1 MDGDLDE
8 RSSTRDSTWLLWL
21 GLSLTALWVAMQLYY
36 IVDIVGF
43 RHFVE
48 EGPPSVGGFLEG
60 AFAPLAFLWLVVG
73 FFLQREE
80 LQRSSRAI
88 DLQYQEM
95 RRASEHAEVQARAIA
110 GSEVHARQ
118 EAFLRLAQLIH
129 QQLAT
134 SLGLLFMSS
143 QTLAAGGTV
152 PVEETTAMWTQLG
165 NGDVF
170 VFGRAMMG
178 AHFRGDGERETWA
191 LFWSTPIRTR
201 HTENFIRIFDRMI
214 ERARDCDVDGLLVET
229 LLGSTHGQIHTLMD
243 SVRGL
248 APPATRAQT
257 LGDV

>member
-1 MDGDLDE
+1 MNGDLDE
-8 RSSTRDSTWLLWL
+8 HSPTRDSTWLLWL
-21 GLSLTALWVAMQLYY
+21 GLSLTAFWVAIQLYY

-60 AFAPLAFLWLVVG
+60 AFAPLAFLWLVIG

-88 DLQYQEM
+88 NLQYQEM

-118 EAFLRLAQLIH
+118 EAFLRLVQLIH

-143 QTLAAGGTV
+143 QTLVAGGAV
-152 PVEETTAMWTQLG
+152 PDEETAAMWTQLG
-165 NGDVF
+165 NGDSF
-170 VFGRAMMG
+170 VFGRGMMA
-178 AHFRGDGERETWA
+178 AHFRGDGVQDTWA

-201 HTENFIRIFDRMI
+201 HSENFIRIFDRMI
-214 ERARDCDVDGLLVET
+214 ERARGCDVDGLLVET
-229 LLGSTHGQIHTLMD
+229 LLGSTHGQIRALMD
-243 SVRGL
+243 TVRDL

-257 LGDV
+257 LGDA

>member
-1 MDGDLDE
+1 MNGDLDE
-8 RSSTRDSTWLLWL
+8 HSSTRDSTWLLWL
-21 GLSLTALWVAMQLYY
+21 GLSLTAFWVAMQLYY
-36 IVDIVGF
+36 IVNIVGF
-43 RHFVE
+43 RHFVD

-110 GSEVHARQ
+110 GSEMHARQ

-143 QTLAAGGTV
+143 QMPAFGGTV
-152 PVEETTAMWTQLG
+152 PNEELAAMWTQLG
-165 NGDVF
+165 NGDAF
-170 VFGRAMMG
+170 VFARGIMG
-178 AHFRGDGERETWA
+178 AHFRGDGAQDTWA
-191 LFWSTPIRTR
+191 LLWSTPIRAR
-201 HTENFIRIFDRMI
+201 HSENFIRIFDRMI
-214 ERARDCDVDGLLVET
+214 ERARGCDVDGLLVET
-229 LLGSTHGQIHTLMD
+229 LLGSTHGQVRALMD
-243 SVRGL
+243 SVRDL
-248 APPATRAQT
+248 APPATRVQT
-257 LGDV
+257 LGDA